1 MAVVLWFL
9 AAMSLLV
16 SGIVY
21 EARADVKLAQLH
33 SARAKAEAAGD
44 GAIHVAMAALTS
56 GNETLEG
63 DYIPRG
69 RFIVG
74 GQAVEVS
81 ILPIAGLIDLNYA
94 SLEMLQALFQFGVGM
109 DALDAQAMASSLVLA
124 RRVRLVSPEDFLAI
138 EGANRA
144 MYDAIKDSVRV
155 TATQT
160 GKLDLRS
167 SPDSVLEIVAAQD
180 PERLAAAEQR
190 SLSGMSKNNKSNAKG
205 DFRVDALVTVG
216 DKVWLRRRWVTTD
229 GAGAGS
235 LPWKISRSEATR
247 VAFSG

>member
-44 GAIHVAMAALTS
+44 GAIQLAMAALTT
-56 GNETLEG
+56 GDEALEG
-63 DYIPRG
+63 EFISRA

-74 GQAVEVS
+74 DQPVEVS

-94 SLEMLQALFQFGVGM
+94 SVEMLQALFEFGAGM
-109 DALDAQAMASSLVLA
+109 EALDAQALAGSLALA
-124 RRVRLVSPEDFLAI
+124 RRDRLLSPEDFLAI
-138 EGANRA
+138 EGASRA
-144 MYDAIKDSVRV
+144 IFDAIKDSIRV
-155 TATQT
+155 TATKT
-160 GKLDLRS
+160 GRLDLLS
-167 SPDSVLEIVAAQD
+167 SPQSVLDIVAAQN
-180 PERLAAAEQR
+180 PERVAAAQQR
-190 SLSGMSKNNKSNAKG
+190 ANDAAGKNSKGNTRG

-216 DKVWLRRRWVTTD
+216 DKVWVRRRWVT
-229 GAGAGS
+229 AGGTGTGS

-247 VAFSG
+247 VVFSG